1 MIVHIYNEKI
11 NKYISCIAYSS
22 KNHFVANKCLS
33 LNIDG
38 NTYYVPL
45 DRLSDEY
52 DSSLRALI
60 ENNKYQ
66 ICTSLPIN
74 VVNKYFPGGNLFIPL
89 TSYQT
94 LYKLFI
100 GMFGEFHVK
109 LKENGV
115 LFKAPM
121 TLSGLTKMFI
131 TGLNV
136 SLTYNDTTWTTT
148 YNGLSDKIYK
158 KDNLL
163 SRSMLVKFVPEK
175 NYLISFNDS
184 FKSLNYSNEIVKN
197 FIIIGYEVEQL
208 KETSGDYKRLI
219 LTDEYYL
226 YDENKHVINKI
237 GQYAEQMKYINFAK
251 NNYLKKENT
260 SYNYYLLQQPI
271 CEKG

>member
-1 MIVHIYNEKI
+1 
-11 NKYISCIAYSS
+11 
-22 KNHFVANKCLS
+22 
-33 LNIDG
+33 
-38 NTYYVPL
+38 
-45 DRLSDEY
+45 
-52 DSSLRALI
+52 
-60 ENNKYQ
+60 
-66 ICTSLPIN
+66 
-74 VVNKYFPGGNLFIPL
+74 
-89 TSYQT
+89 
-94 LYKLFI
+94 
-100 GMFGEFHVK
+100 
-109 LKENGV
+109 
-115 LFKAPM
+115 
-121 TLSGLTKMFI
+121 
-131 TGLNV
+131 
-136 SLTYNDTTWTTT
+136 
-148 YNGLSDKIYK
+148 
-158 KDNLL
+158 
-163 SRSMLVKFVPEK
+163 MLVKFVPEK